1 MIEQV
6 SALSFTRQLGAN
18 EATSRVRDEFSIAP
32 TPGNTAATTPDFSVT
47 LASLGNEAAATLRE
61 AERISMAGLTGKA
74 DTREVVDAV
83 MAAEQT
89 LRTAVAIRDKIVQA
103 YLEVSRMQI

>member
-18 EATSRVRDEFSIAP
+18 EATSRVREEFSIAP
-32 TPGNTAATTPDFSVT
+32 TPGSATPDFGVT
-47 LASLGNEAAATLRE
+47 LASLGNEAATTLRE
-61 AERISMAGLTGKA
+61 AERISMAGLTGNA